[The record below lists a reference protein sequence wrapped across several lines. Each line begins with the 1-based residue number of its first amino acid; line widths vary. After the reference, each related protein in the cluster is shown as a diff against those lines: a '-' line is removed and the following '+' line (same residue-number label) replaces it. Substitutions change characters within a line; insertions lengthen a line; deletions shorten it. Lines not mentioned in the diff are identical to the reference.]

1 MMIGFSFPI
10 RLMIIGAILEKT
22 KNIIIKGSWTFAAST
37 ALPPNPSGIGFLT
50 SCTIAGY
57 AMNIVIPVAVAIMYE
72 GMRVLSFSNLMSTNG
87 DVTLLS
93 MKTKTLNEMAE
104 TRNAIPTSGN
114 ALELIPLCKRVNAI
128 RNEIIVIEST
138 KAPFISKEGD
148 DWC

>member
-22 KNIIIKGSWTFAAST
+22 KNMIIKG
-37 ALPPNPSGIGFLT
+37 N
-50 SCTIAGY
+50 CTIAGY

-87 DVTLLS
+87 DLTLLS
-93 MKTKTLNEMAE
+93 MKTKTLNEMSE

-114 ALELIPLCKRVNAI
+114 ALEFIPLCKRVNAI
-128 RNEIIVIEST
+128 RN
-138 KAPFISKEGD
+138 
-148 DWC
+148 